1 MDNFAALDFRTGE
14 VVWEKLVGT
23 GDMSDNFWAAAGIG
37 PNGALYGTVYG
48 GLTML
53 KDTY

>member
-1 MDNFAALDFRTGE
+1 MFDN
-14 VVWEKLVGT
+14 W
-23 GDMSDNFWAAAGIG
+23 WAAAGIG
-37 PNGALYGTVYG
+37 PNGALYSTVYG

>member
-1 MDNFAALDFRTGE
+1 MSSITKTAVAWALAIMLGMGAAG
-14 VVWEKLVGT
+14 
-23 GDMSDNFWAAAGIG
+23 AGIG